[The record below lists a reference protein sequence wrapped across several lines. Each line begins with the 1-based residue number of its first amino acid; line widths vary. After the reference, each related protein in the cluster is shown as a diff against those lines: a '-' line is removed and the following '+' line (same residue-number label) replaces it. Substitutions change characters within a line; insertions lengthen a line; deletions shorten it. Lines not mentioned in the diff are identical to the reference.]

1 MTGDPRIN
9 PLTGRPISNADI
21 LDDPEFKGFATRVI
35 GELVPKIEASGV
47 TLTLVPTGDID
58 VKFAVELGVSIMLNK
73 PIIAMIE
80 EGVPIPDKLAAVC
93 DHVLV
98 MPKDW
103 RTNRAFQ
110 QKMMESLTEVK
121 TRTLGA

>member
-1 MTGDPRIN
+1 VSPPKACAASTPVSYRWTRDDR
-9 PLTGRPISNADI
+9 RP
-21 LDDPEFKGFATRVI
+21 
-35 GELVPKIEASGV
+35 
-47 TLTLVPTGDID
+47 